1 MSKAMHLVCPA
12 CGAINRVPAD
22 RLGQGPL
29 CGKCKAA
36 LMPGEPVEVSAAQ
49 LARLVAKSDVPLVVD
64 FWAPWCGP
72 CRTMAPEFARAAA
85 QFKGRALFLKCNTEA
100 HPQAGQAHQV
110 QGIPLLVL
118 FSGGR
123 EVDRLPGARPASA
136 ITGWVQSLL

>member
-1 MSKAMHLVCPA
+1 MSESKHLVCPS

-22 RLGQGPL
+22 RLGQGPV
-29 CGKCKAA
+29 CGKCKQA
-36 LMPGEPVEVSAAQ
+36 LMPAQPVEIGAAQ
-49 LARLVAKSDVPLVVD
+49 LARAIARSDVPLVVD

-72 CRTMAPEFARAAA
+72 CRTMAPEFAKAAA

-110 QGIPLLVL
+110 QSIPLLAA

-123 EVDRLPGARPASA
+123 ERDRLMGARPASA
-136 ITGWVQSLL
+136 ISGWVQSLL